1 MRQTLGIRSDRPT
14 LDILTPAVAKF
25 SWANKKRNNKK
36 TQFASWLALHCT
48 LKSEFF
54 MSSLP
59 LFSKMSVRPIA
70 TVIQKNPALVSE
82 RLAAISS
89 LAEVRPASR
98 LALRPAPEMVSSGI
112 REIDALTGG
121 LPRGCLTEVCG
132 SASSGRTSLLFAS
145 LAAAT
150 KRQEA
155 CALVD
160 VSDVFDPALAAAAE
174 VGFEKLLWVRCD
186 SQTENSQLS
195 SRMLR
200 VGFGGKKKSEVR
212 KDFARQRRETPLG
225 QALRVTDLLLQSGG
239 FGLVILDLGDVPFKI
254 TRRIPLTSWF
264 RFQRAI
270 EHTPTI
276 LFVITQ
282 EPCAQTCASLL
293 LKMQAQFL
301 GGRPRAWGR
310 KPSAFCPRLSAK
322 DRDAPASGEGPG
334 LRYVPEVPKK
344 FQASGGVSHTE
355 LLEGLHIQTEVLRS
369 RLERKPARSL
379 TTAFTSQSVRA
390 G

>member
-1 MRQTLGIRSDRPT
+1 
-14 LDILTPAVAKF
+14 
-25 SWANKKRNNKK
+25 
-36 TQFASWLALHCT
+36 
-48 LKSEFF
+48 
-54 MSSLP
+54 MSSFP
-59 LFSKMSVRPIA
+59 LFANVPVRRPIA
-70 TVIQKNPALVSE
+70 AVMPQSPSLVSE
-82 RLAAISS
+82 RIAAISN
-89 LAEVRPASR
+89 LTEVRPASR
-98 LALRPAPEMVSSGI
+98 LALRPVPEMVSSGI
-112 REIDALTGG
+112 REIDVLTGG

-132 SASSGRTSLLFAS
+132 NQSSGRTSLLFAI

-160 VSDVFDPALAAAAE
+160 VSDVFDPVLAAAAE

-186 SQTENSQLS
+186 SQIENSQLS
-195 SRMLR
+195 STMP
-200 VGFGGKKKSEVR
+200 GAGSGEKKKSEAR
-212 KDFARQRRETPLG
+212 KNFARRRKETPLG

-239 FGLVILDLGDVPFKI
+239 FGLVVLDLGDVPFKM

-264 RFQRAI
+264 RFQRTI

-293 LKMQAQFL
+293 LKLQAQFL
-301 GGRPRAWGR
+301 GGSSRAWSK
-310 KPSAFCPRLSAK
+310 KPSAFCPSLSAK
-322 DRDAPASGEGPG
+322 DRNAPASGEGPG
-334 LRYVPEVPKK
+334 LGYVTEVPKK
-344 FQASGGVSHTE
+344 FQASGGFSHAE